1 MVQLEEQ
8 LDLAI
13 DHMSYISW
21 WQHPYVLISLT
32 LLCAALLAGS
42 FFGYRWFRIILLTK
56 KNKKPVPQQ
65 LLLLLLQTL
74 EGVKQGVLQPTD
86 VLTTI
91 MVVLKAYT
99 AWLTHNDLVPA
110 MTDLQWLAYIQ
121 DFDLFKPFV
130 DDCTTII
137 NKAQDVKFNQQQ
149 PALSEIADLVRKVIV
164 IIDKTLPPDYKKGP

>member
-13 DHMSYISW
+13 YHMPYISW

-32 LLCAALLAGS
+32 LLCVALLAGS
-42 FFGYRWFRIILLTK
+42 FFGYRWLKTK
-56 KNKKPVPQQ
+56 KKKKPVPQQ
-65 LLLLLLQTL
+65 LLLLLVQTL
-74 EGVKQGVLQPTD
+74 EGVKQGAFQPAD

-99 AWLTHNDLVPA
+99 AWLTYNDLVLA
-110 MTDLQWLAYIQ
+110 MTDLQWLTYIKG
-121 DFDLFKPFV
+121 FDLFKPFV
-130 DDCTTII
+130 ADCAIII
-137 NKAQDVKFNQQQ
+137 NKARDIKFNQQQ

-164 IIDKTLPPDYKKGP
+164 IIAKTLPPDYKKGP